1 VGLVPFGRATAQA
14 EVVTHLQGD
23 RAWRRT
29 GRVSWLSIQKKLEIF
44 NPSLSSFFSSFLS
57 FLFLC
62 LFLSFSLQPF
72 FFSYNQPSL
81 SKEVFRMRR
90 GPGVPWPE
98 SHPSFRDALLPVWTV
113 LEDVVSST
121 LHHICSWAG
130 ISATALLQ
138 ECGED
143 PTQHKTKVIFP
154 LLAGLS
160 GRKDL

>member
-1 VGLVPFGRATAQA
+1 MNKLVWDFMPRGIGSTWQRGSTSRGCHTRSGRQNMAQDWS
-14 EVVTHLQGD
+14 GKPSI
-23 RAWRRT
+23 RKAW
-29 GRVSWLSIQKKLEIF
+29 EIF
-44 NPSLSSFFSSFLS
+44 QSFTRSFFLLQSF
-57 FLFLC
+57 FL
-62 LFLSFSLQPF
+62 

-121 LHHICSWAG
+121 LHHICLWAG
-130 ISATALLQ
+130 ISSAALLQ

-143 PTQHKTKVIFP
+143 PTQHETKVISPFEKN
-154 LLAGLS
+154 S
-160 GRKDL
+160 SQKDL